1 MISIFKSIFE
11 IDDDEDL
18 YDKAKSAFFKK
29 ASDEYETRQSAKS
42 WLGRLRKRVSD
53 VVQPAYYNKDRPKF
67 SMLQKRAFDETKKP
81 SIIGQKN
88 KTIGSSIGQKN
99 KTIGSRIDT
108 GIKSATE
115 FAKKNP
121 LLTGVGVGAGAMAV
135 KRRISNP
142 TAKAG
147 GL

>member
-11 IDDDEDL
+11 IDDEDL

-29 ASDEYETRQSAKS
+29 AADEYETRQSAKS

-53 VVQPAYYNKDRPKF
+53 VVQPAYYDKDRPKF
-67 SMLQKRAFDETKKP
+67 SMLQKRADETKKP
-81 SIIGQKN
+81 SIIR
-88 KTIGSSIGQKN
+88 QKN

-135 KRRISNP
+135 KRRMERRP
-142 TAKAG
+142 PG
-147 GL
+147 